1 MSPKTL
7 LFIILA
13 LSLAIEA
20 NESLTVLGL
29 FPYPR
34 FSHFK
39 FYNPVMRAIA
49 DAGHNVTVI
58 SYFPDAHAPKN
69 YVDFTLGEPGAIT
82 NFLNITV

>member
-1 MSPKTL
+1 MSPKAL

-13 LSLAIEA
+13 LSLGIEE
-20 NESLTVLGL
+20 NESLTILGL

-34 FSHFK
+34 FSHFQ
-39 FYNPVMRAIA
+39 FYRPVMRAIA

-69 YVDFTLGEPGAIT
+69 YVDFKLGDPGVIT